1 MWLVVATALSLTPC
15 PQAVA
20 KSVQHEFTEAW
31 NQRLARYSQE
41 FETAR
46 SALPAAM
53 AAFLTADESN
63 APDLQAKFN
72 ALMAAS
78 DDLGYRAGRAQMSQ
92 SLLKFM
98 DSKPSAERGDLWLQE
113 QVDILGQSGK
123 KARADLDRVK
133 AMKVGENGATADSL
147 LNSLGMAVFFGG
159 AVRGQAE
166 ELSLINENLR
176 TYYRVKS
183 QQDAK
188 RRAIWSDALRNIA
201 QSFQDQSRANTG
213 WTAHCTTF
221 GGTTNCS
228 GQ

>member
-1 MWLVVATALSLTPC
+1 MQTRMWLVVATALSLTPC

-53 AAFLTADESN
+53 AAFLTADGSN
-63 APDLQAKFN
+63 APDAQAKFN

-159 AVRGQAE
+159 AESA
-166 ELSLINENLR
+166 
-176 TYYRVKS
+176 Y
-183 QQDAK
+183 A
-188 RRAIWSDALRNIA
+188 RARC
-201 QSFQDQSRANTG
+201 
-213 WTAHCTTF
+213 TA
-221 GGTTNCS
+221 
-228 GQ
+228 